1 MKVYGSSV
9 RRAYAN
15 AGMGQRKKLNSN
27 DSAAKV
33 LFWSR
38 GDASRTVPNRGREPW
53 LSYINH
59 YQDEGR
65 GLILLPGEYLQ
76 CLETFSAVT
85 AGGWGDGCRHVWHL
99 VGRDQ

>member
-59 YQDEGR
+59 YQGEGGGVDFAPR
-65 GLILLPGEYLQ
+65 GVFAMSGDILG
-76 CLETFSAVT
+76 CHSWGV
-85 AGGWGDGCRHVWHL
+85 GGWLQARLASSG
-99 VGRDQ
+99 